1 MDLKVLRKLNMRR
14 RISCSR
20 AASKYCWGVK
30 YGMVFFLGAKIRWM
44 VGGCQ
49 AQNGRFVV
57 FFGGIED
64 IEAIEAMGFWG
75 CGLGGME
82 EIKKSGG
89 GDVRAEALAWDDEW
103 DRT

>member
-30 YGMVFFLGAKIRWM
+30 YGMA
-44 VGGCQ
+44 
-49 AQNGRFVV
+49 
-57 FFGGIED
+57 FFGGED
-64 IEAIEAMGFWG
+64 TVDGGWVSSPKRAVLFFGGGGFWG

-82 EIKKSGG
+82 ENKKSGG
-89 GDVRAEALAWDDEW
+89 GDVRAKALSWDDEW
-103 DRT
+103 DKA